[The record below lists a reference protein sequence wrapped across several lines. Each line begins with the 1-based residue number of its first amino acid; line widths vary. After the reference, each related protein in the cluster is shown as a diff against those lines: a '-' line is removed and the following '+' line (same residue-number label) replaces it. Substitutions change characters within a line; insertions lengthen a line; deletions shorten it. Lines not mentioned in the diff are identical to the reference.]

1 MSCGRRHGSRSTHE
15 QIEVW
20 LVCLAYKYSSDWINK
35 IQNVK
40 LNSTSKFLDGFQ
52 YWLYFEKF
60 DVPITV
66 CKYKKEKKRI
76 FGYITLKNCGWIVD
90 KIFREKQRRRYTSSL
105 SVFFDKWHVYL
116 HENVGNIFFGSF
128 YEVDV

>member
-40 LNSTSKFLDGFQ
+40 LNSTSNQSFSMASNTDYISKNSMYRLQYVNIRKRKREYLDI
-52 YWLYFEKF
+52 L
-60 DVPITV
+60 P
-66 CKYKKEKKRI
+66 
-76 FGYITLKNCGWIVD
+76 
-90 KIFREKQRRRYTSSL
+90 
-105 SVFFDKWHVYL
+105 
-116 HENVGNIFFGSF
+116 
-128 YEVDV
+128 